1 MAGNVTGNPFSVRA
15 TDGLIRQNV
24 VLMSGLVTGAV
35 IAGAKDFESAVTIT
49 IVFTAV
55 TFIAICI
62 GRLIPRRIVYTL
74 RIIAYALI
82 AAICFIPA
90 RMLAVALMGADAVQ
104 DVGVYLVIT
113 IINSIILSK
122 TETRFYREHF
132 LPMIPDVLGYIAGF
146 DAVCLFVGMLRDVL
160 VNSRIGW
167 LPFNVGFTVPA
178 LSTTFGGFLLVGF
191 LAGLFRA
198 IYNFTRRRRSA
209 GNELSV
215 LPQNKEI

>member
-1 MAGNVTGNPFSVRA
+1 MPNTTPNTYTVRP
-15 TDGLIRQNV
+15 TDGLFRQNV

-35 IAGAKDFESAVTIT
+35 IAGAKDLESAVTIA
-49 IVFTAV
+49 IVFTVV
-55 TFIAICI
+55 TFAAICF
-62 GRLIPRRIVYTL
+62 GRLIPRKIVYTL

-90 RMLAVALMGADAVQ
+90 RMLAVTLMGADAVES
-104 DVGVYLVIT
+104 VGVYLVIT

-146 DAVCLFVGMLRDVL
+146 DVICLLVGSVRDVL

-167 LPFNVGFTVPA
+167 LPFNVGFTIPA
-178 LSTTFGGFLLVGF
+178 LNTTFGGFLLVGF

-198 IYNFTRRRRSA
+198 IYNLTRKRGR
-209 GNELSV
+209 NTELSTEV
-215 LPQNKEI
+215 K

>member
-1 MAGNVTGNPFSVRA
+1 MANLVTGGTYTVRP

-24 VLMSGLVTGAV
+24 VLMSGLVTAAV
-35 IAGAKDFESAVTIT
+35 IAGAKDLESAVTIT

-55 TFIAICI
+55 TFVAICI
-62 GRLIPRRIVYTL
+62 GRLIPRNIVYTL

-90 RMLAVALMGADAVQ
+90 RMLAVTLMGADAVNET
-104 DVGVYLVIT
+104 GVYLVIS

-146 DAVCLFVGMLRDVL
+146 DVVCLLVGTLRDVL

-178 LSTTFGGFLLVGF
+178 LNTTFGGFLFVGI
-191 LAGLFRA
+191 LAGAFRG
-198 IYNFTRRRRSA
+198 IYNFTRRRSKN
-209 GNELSV
+209 NELSANV
-215 LPQNKEI
+215 PSKTE